1 MSPFLIVALPGVGI
15 ALFAFLYLLR
25 KKKAIPNNKIPTND
39 IIIVKPIIK
48 PIGGFDGKEVCELEV
63 IIVNGVGSKE
73 VVQTYSESS
82 LISSKSI
89 SLSPLNLYLTWTAP
103 PFMKLLKPK
112 IIINILKIKKKNKF
126 KII

>member
-25 KKKAIPNNKIPTND
+25 KKKAIPDKIPT
-39 IIIVKPIIK
+39 IIIIIIKPIIK

-89 SLSPLNLYLTWTAP
+89 SLSPLNLYLT
-103 PFMKLLKPK
+103 
-112 IIINILKIKKKNKF
+112 
-126 KII
+126 